1 MSSADGAFD
10 SRHEDKG
17 DPYDDDG
24 GKARATRGDRR
35 KTNSNRQTA
44 WKPFEDTIQYHQL
57 IDEGWD
63 QEIIDEAK
71 QAYDKKMASKLQ
83 NQREK
88 EEQKKMRRATR
99 VDKVEET
106 DDDIALQNCAQGLR
120 ALLLKIIDARH
131 TLQRTDYQT
140 TPMWSDLITLTCNW
154 FYPNTQRS
162 GAVTSAAEGFAQKI
176 KVYITED
183 STEANGRRTLSHNM
197 QETKEYIISLTQL
210 HNLHNF
216 TFKGEE
222 LAKWFRVTSM
232 SDIPKEK
239 IGDRIEHWTETR
251 IRNCTREIAL
261 GNYVSIEE
269 LKASYLKTD
278 HENMAFYKQTASGS
292 GTRLYDA
299 IAEQTN
305 METENLKRL
314 IQEKRD
320 SGEDI
325 QPEDPMEFIPEVIAR
340 PLWIFKFIKE
350 NTNGFEL
357 KLMKAYKHE
366 GEPPVYLMYTESQSG
381 TKHYD
386 SLTRLT
392 EVPAESADG
401 DTEQT
406 GNNEVLVTRKEL
418 SKDEK
423 EVRIKSEVTKYMKD
437 CNILLFFHDKV
448 VKYLLDKHAN
458 DFDDFYANF
467 SFQNVSE
474 RKGKKSIRQKIIEEA
489 LIHVVQKALPE
500 QVRNKLDWLKSNRGR
515 NCEKFYEDMA
525 KNPLNI
531 ARVNSHRAAVT
542 WPVDTNLELDPNWI
556 LNIVDNIL
564 PDEFLN
570 LATPSMMQKWMNHP
584 FRDSLTGVAPDKR
597 EFYINSK
604 IMDYLEGTKK
614 YYNFVVNWVKDCF
627 KNFQLTGSL
636 EFKFKVVNAIMRYYN
651 NPVKNS
657 FENSGTNHD
666 NMERFVGEVTEFVD
680 LIEKL
685 DKLEEK
691 LKGYYDD
698 QRKQNIKQEMDKLIS
713 EIIISQVR
721 KVTRSENDSFLR
733 IITEKLLE
741 HLMTSGQDSSIKTK
755 LKLFLDPAYQ
765 NQRDQLIKEFQHPAV
780 NEALQHSISE
790 KINLY
795 FEDQGETLDS
805 VTLEGITNSI
815 MLEFTEAENE
825 DERIRLRKLFMDDDK
840 KDACNAIIQDR
851 FQSYKDLHR
860 AEEVEPLN
868 RDELAAE
875 TTHDHNYHNA
885 GSQPSVEEAV
895 NAAVTGFMI
904 INGLGYTNYSL
915 HAMFVHR
922 IMDDNF
928 ENVKNLFL
936 DITQW
941 EKRNSYLAEVWKS
954 IYESQYAPA
963 PSLERQEQAQFE
975 GKVRQEITAFFRF
988 KNIITFNNNLAGE
1001 LFDMIM
1007 KYDRQKVDNLFG
1019 GHTELRS
1026 KKIYMER
1033 VWDFVKDVKS
1043 LQELE
1048 RNHDTGAR
1056 NQLGVIIY
1064 KQVEYYFLRHKYNR
1078 QKYNLGKIPK
1088 ISGILLE
1095 GCYDDESPEGVDEE
1109 LRQLFL
1115 NPANESDRDK
1125 KIEEA
1130 MKMLD
1135 DHLKENPGTENQYER
1150 HPETV
1155 TRFLKDDAIEEEEI
1169 IDNDNDYNQH
1179 HDYQDHDKGNTT
1191 ENQDYEDKYKS
1202 MLANLSNKPRK
1213 DKNGRPY
1220 WDNVG
1225 NIENFRLKC
1234 RGHKAEPLTI
1244 EVTEIKEKFEQMLQ
1258 QLTTQEKL
1266 SRKEAY
1272 QAFQLAFKSIVNKS
1286 LTNLKEYM
1294 SDVVNEMA
1302 QTDFHQ
1308 VQSQWPKMIS
1318 GSWDR
1323 WHWCVKTFRE
1333 MVRSVM
1339 ANDSKE
1345 SEEFFS
1351 GLIEEYEKTTRRSQ
1365 AKERMML
1372 FDVVDTNIYP
1382 DQSKTKSIHTIRYV
1396 ETIPKGD
1403 DIDKQKGKRSKYF
1416 MPYNNMNPAN
1426 LLNCEIYLDGF
1437 NVSNGWRNDI
1447 LKQFARMK
1455 NAWMQTFVQTLK
1467 ERADIG
1473 GRKNG
1478 KRQKVMDESLFQ
1490 FKLDPNVVQRF
1501 VDDMGMTEE
1510 QKGKERKE
1518 AEENN
1523 EVPRRYFVLP
1533 EGCLRIT
1540 SNNFSDPKLGEQF
1553 QAFLAKFYPRYV
1565 QDRKWYDGES
1575 MTRARQLFTA
1585 RYRAEFFEAVYIYTR
1600 IEDKNIDIKKFEE
1613 EHKKLYQRWQTEN
1626 KTLDEINSAI
1636 RDTVK
1641 KERAKKAWAKLPD
1654 ANNPHILIYGAQIA
1668 NPFLV
1673 CEAGNPFI
1681 VRE

>member
-1 MSSADGAFD
+1 MSGEGAFD
-10 SRHEDKG
+10 HRIDDKG

-44 WKPFEDTIQYHQL
+44 WKQFEDTAQYHQL
-57 IDEGWD
+57 IDDGFD
-63 QEIIDEAK
+63 QETIDKAR

-83 NQREK
+83 KEREK
-88 EEQKKMRRATR
+88 EEQMKMRRATH

-162 GAVTSAAEGFAQKI
+162 EAVTSAAEGFAQKI
-176 KVYITED
+176 KVYITEG

-210 HNLHNF
+210 HNL

-222 LAKWFRVTSM
+222 LAKWFRVASR

-261 GNYVSIEE
+261 GNDVSIEE
-269 LKASYLKTD
+269 LGAMYLKSD
-278 HENMAFYKQTASGS
+278 YENMVFYKQTVSGS

-299 IAEQTN
+299 IAEETN

-314 IQEKRD
+314 VTSK
-320 SGEDI
+320 
-325 QPEDPMEFIPEVIAR
+325 IPQVENEIEAANNEQYIPQVINR
-340 PLWIFKFIKE
+340 PLWIFQF
-350 NTNGFEL
+350 NRDHDNDFPL
-357 KLMKAYKHE
+357 KLEQKYAPPE
-366 GEPPVYLMYTESQSG
+366 GIEARPPVYLMYTEFQSG
-381 TKHYD
+381 TKRYA

-406 GNNEVLVTRKEL
+406 GNNEVLATPKEL
-418 SKDEK
+418 SIDDKK
-423 EVRIKSEVTKYMKD
+423 ARITAAVTKYLKEGR
-437 CNILLFFHDKV
+437 ILLFFHDKV

-458 DFDDFYANF
+458 DFDDLYKNF
-467 SFQNVSE
+467 SLKNVSE
-474 RKGKKSIRQKIIEEA
+474 RQSKKLIQQKNIEEA
-489 LIHVVQKALPE
+489 LVHVVQKNLPE
-500 QVRNKLDWLKSNRGR
+500 QVSVKLEWLKSNRGK
-515 NCEKFYEDMA
+515 NCEKFYEEMA
-525 KNPLNI
+525 KFSNTSV
-531 ARVNSHRAAVT
+531 RHRAAVT
-542 WPVDTNLELDPNWI
+542 WPVDTKLELDPNWI
-556 LNIVDNIL
+556 LDIVESIL
-564 PDEFLN
+564 PEEFSVLKTQSEMN
-570 LATPSMMQKWMNHP
+570 KWLTHP
-584 FRDSLTGVAPDKR
+584 FRISLQDLTKQDR
-597 EFYINSK
+597 ENYIDSK
-604 IMDYLEGTKK
+604 IMDYLEYTKE
-614 YYNFVVNWVKDCF
+614 YYNYVVKWVRNCLRDFNMTC
-627 KNFQLTGSL
+627 SI
-636 EFKFKVVNAIMRYYN
+636 EFKYKVVNAIMRTYN
-651 NPVKNS
+651 NAVKNS
-657 FENSGTNHD
+657 FENGVTNHD
-666 NMERFVGEVTEFVD
+666 SIERFVGEVIYFVD

-691 LKGYYDD
+691 FKRCYNDE
-698 QRKQNIKQEMDKLIS
+698 RKQTIKQEMEELTN

-721 KVTRSENDSFLR
+721 KVTRSKNDSFLQ

-741 HLMTSGQDSSIKTK
+741 HLMTSGQGSSIKTK

-765 NQRDQLIKEFQHPAV
+765 NQRDQLIEEFRHPAV
-780 NEALQHSISE
+780 DETLQHSILKKVTS
-790 KINLY
+790 Y
-795 FEDQGETLDS
+795 FEDQEDTVDS
-805 VTLEGITNSI
+805 VTLENITNSI
-815 MLEFTEAENE
+815 MQEVTQAENE
-825 DERIRLRKLFMDDDK
+825 DDQRRLRELFLNDDK
-840 KDACNAIIQDR
+840 QDACNEKIEYLFKLYQ
-851 FQSYKDLHR
+851 QLHR
-860 AEEVEPLN
+860 AEEVDPLN
-868 RDELAAE
+868 SDELTAE
-875 TTHDHNYHNA
+875 TTQDHNYHNA

-904 INGLGYTNYSL
+904 TRFLGYTNVDR
-915 HAMFVHR
+915 HAKFVEM
-922 IMDDNF
+922 IMKDNLQ
-928 ENVKNLFL
+928 ELERLFL
-936 DITQW
+936 DMQQW
-941 EKRNSYLAEVWKS
+941 REKEIYLEKKWHDL
-954 IYESQYAPA
+954 YESIFASE
-963 PSLERQEQAQFE
+963 PSLERQEQAQLE
-975 GKVRQEITAFFRF
+975 EKVRQDLTAFFRS
-988 KNIITFNNNLAGE
+988 KNINTSNNNLEGD

-1007 KYDRQKVDNLFG
+1007 QYDRQKVEKLFQDP
-1019 GHTELRS
+1019 TKWRS
-1026 KKIYMER
+1026 KNIFMER
-1033 VWDFVKDVKS
+1033 VWDFVKDVK
-1043 LQELE
+1043 LLYELE
-1048 RNHDTGAR
+1048 THHDTGAG
-1056 NQLGVIIY
+1056 NQLGIIIY
-1064 KQVEYYFLRHKYNR
+1064 KQVEYYFLRHKYNHH
-1078 QKYNLGKIPK
+1078 KYNLGKIPK
-1088 ISGILLE
+1088 ITGILLQ

-1130 MKMLD
+1130 IKIRD
-1135 DHLKENPGTENQYER
+1135 DDLKENPGTQTQFEL

-1155 TRFLKDDAIEEEEI
+1155 GRFLKDDDIEEEEI
-1169 IDNDNDYNQH
+1169 IDNDNNYYQH
-1179 HDYQDHDKGNTT
+1179 HNYQDHDNRNTT
-1191 ENQDYEDKYKS
+1191 ENKDYEDKYKS

-1220 WDNVG
+1220 WNNVG
-1225 NIENFRLKC
+1225 NIENFRLQC

-1244 EVTEIKEKFEQMLQ
+1244 DVTDIKQKFEEDLE
-1258 QLTTQEKL
+1258 QLATKNQ
-1266 SRKEAY
+1266 SSPKEAY
-1272 QAFQLAFKSIVNKS
+1272 QAFQVAFKSIVNKS
-1286 LTNLKEYM
+1286 LKNLKEYM
-1294 SDVVNEMA
+1294 STVVGEMA

-1339 ANDSKE
+1339 DNDFKE
-1345 SEEFFS
+1345 SEDFFS
-1351 GLIEEYEKTTRRSQ
+1351 GLIEEYQNSTRRSQ

-1372 FDVVDTNIYP
+1372 FDVVGTNIYP
-1382 DQSKTKSIHTIRYV
+1382 DRSKPNSIHTIRYV

-1403 DIDKQKGKRSKYF
+1403 DINGETGKRSKYF

-1426 LLNCEIYLDGF
+1426 LLNCEIYLDKL

-1467 ERADIG
+1467 ERVDVG

-1478 KRQKVMDESLFQ
+1478 KRQKVMDKSLFQ
-1490 FKLDPNVVQRF
+1490 FQIDPTVVQQF
-1501 VDDMGMTEE
+1501 VDDMRLTETD
-1510 QKGKERKE
+1510 KKRERKT
-1518 AEENN
+1518 AKENGR
-1523 EVPRRYFVLP
+1523 VPRRYFELP

-1575 MTRARQLFTA
+1575 MARARQLFTA

-1600 IEDKNIDIKKFEE
+1600 IDDKNIDIKKFEIENPKLFQMWQKE
-1613 EHKKLYQRWQTEN
+1613 EKTE
-1626 KTLDEINSAI
+1626 DEIKSAI

-1654 ANNPHILIYGAQIA
+1654 DNNSPILIFGAQIA

-1673 CEAGNPFI
+1673 CEGGNPFI